1 MEFWGKTGRK
11 RLDGKQAAEMEK
23 EVRRR
28 GGTWQ
33 AEAFDLPVERVEQ
46 ERVGADAAAG
56 VGGVG
61 AVAGGALAHALR
73 RRNGQAQVGAAA
85 AVHRTHVAARLHLRG
100 DTNPKTKRN
109 QKKTM
114 DFISKVKAQRTN
126 HFLFRVNPANSS
138 KETSEILFH
147 LEKKKRDST

>member
-109 QKKTM
+109 QKKKPWTS
-114 DFISKVKAQRTN
+114 FQR
-126 HFLFRVNPANSS
+126 
-138 KETSEILFH
+138 
-147 LEKKKRDST
+147 